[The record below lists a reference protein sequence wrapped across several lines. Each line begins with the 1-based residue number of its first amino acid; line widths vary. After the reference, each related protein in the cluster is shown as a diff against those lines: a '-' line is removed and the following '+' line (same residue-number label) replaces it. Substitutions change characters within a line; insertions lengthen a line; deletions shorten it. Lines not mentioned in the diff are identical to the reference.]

1 MFFCLVTPSY
11 AAKNNNTG
19 SIAVENQNKVQ
30 TQNEGEDS
38 ELQVSTA
45 EKEGTE
51 GGSFNRSQTAVE
63 HMSTVAAEVQKLL
76 QVRTSGGIGDQV
88 RVIAQEQ
95 NQVQQKIQEELDKV
109 NSRGQLKKILF
120 GADLNAL
127 KSLTQ
132 LMEQNQL
139 RIEQLTL
146 LKEQLS
152 NQADEES
159 VQATIQALTDENTSL
174 QEIINEQQEVKSLFG
189 WLIKLFAK

>member
-11 AAKNNNTG
+11 AAKNSETG
-19 SIAVENQNKVQ
+19 SVAVENQNKIQ

-45 EKEGTE
+45 EKEDAE

-63 HMSTVAAEVQKLL
+63 HMSTVATEVQKLL
-76 QVRTSGGIGDQV
+76 QVRTSGGIGEQV

-95 NQVQQKIQEELDKV
+95 NQVQNEIKDELGKI
-109 NSRGQLKKILF
+109 NSRGQLKKFFF
-120 GADLNAL
+120 GTDLQAV

-132 LMEQNQL
+132 LIEQNQL
-139 RIEQLTL
+139 RIEQLT
-146 LKEQLS
+146 QLQDQLT
-152 NQADEES
+152 NQADKTTIEE
-159 VQATIQALTDENTSL
+159 AIQTLTNQNTSL
-174 QEIINEQQEVKSLFG
+174 QEIVNEQDGLKSVFG